1 VSGRDRSATG
11 MAEALRAGDV
21 SSRELV
27 AEALERAET
36 WQPVTNAFSQ
46 VFADEALVR
55 SAEADAAI
63 ARGESGPLLGVPV
76 AVKEL
81 FDVRGT
87 ENSGCCAAYRGR
99 ISDRDARM
107 VMRLRDAG
115 AVIVGKANQHEL
127 AAGAT
132 NLVSA
137 CGATHNPWDPA
148 LITGGSSGGS
158 GAAVA
163 SGVVPIAL
171 GSDTGGSIRMPS
183 SFCGCW
189 GLKPTTGRLSTSGMM
204 PMAASLDCPGPM
216 TSSAAD
222 LELAWHVMSGAR
234 ERIVPEAPGSVA
246 VLRGWFSQADPQQLA
261 AVDAAAA
268 ALERLGATVTEQE
281 VDSLDDIIPV
291 WRGVAWAELAD
302 AHGDLLATAS
312 DLVSPPIRS
321 SLERGSSYTT
331 EQRSNARRRAEE
343 IAELFAGYLTEAD
356 MLLAPTTPFPAPR
369 ADAETVEIAPGRQ
382 VDVHRGGPAW
392 FTEPFNLAGLPV
404 VAAPAG
410 VSREGLPLS
419 VSLIG
424 ARDAD
429 ERVLALALM
438 LEGRDERFHARVAPL
453 PEGMEAIEPPLGGGT

>member
-1 VSGRDRSATG
+1 
-11 MAEALRAGDV
+11 MAEALRSGDV

-27 AEALERAET
+27 AETLERAET

-46 VFADEALVR
+46 VFADEALAR
-55 SAEADAAI
+55 AAEADAAI

-81 FDVRGT
+81 FDVRAR

-99 ISDRDARM
+99 ISDRDAEM
-107 VMRLRDAG
+107 VVRLRDAG
-115 AVIVGKANQHEL
+115 AVIVGKTNQHEL

-216 TSSAAD
+216 TASAED
-222 LELAWHVMSGAR
+222 LELAWRVMTGAT
-234 ERIVPEAPGSVA
+234 ERIAPATPGRIV

-261 AVDAAAA
+261 AVGAAAA
-268 ALERLGATVTEQE
+268 TLESLGATVTEQE
-281 VDSLDDIIPV
+281 VDGLDDIIPV

-302 AHGDLLATAS
+302 AHGDLLETAPE
-312 DLVSPPIRS
+312 LVSPPIRR
-321 SLERGSSYTT
+321 SLDQGSGYTT
-331 EQRSNARRRAEE
+331 EERSNARRRAEE
-343 IAELFAGYLTEAD
+343 IAELFAGYLAD
-356 MLLAPTTPFPAPR
+356 ADTLLAPTTPFPAPR
-369 ADAETVEIAPGRQ
+369 ADVEAVEIAPGRDI
-382 VDVHRGGPAW
+382 DVHRGGPAW

-404 VAAPAG
+404 VAAPAW
-410 VSREGLPLS
+410 VSRDGLPLS
-419 VSLIG
+419 FSLIG
-424 ARDAD
+424 ARNGD
-429 ERVLALALM
+429 EQVIALALM
-438 LEGRDERFHARVAPL
+438 LEARDERFRARVAPR
-453 PEGMEAIEPPLGGGT
+453 PEGMEAIESPLGGGT